1 MAQNAR
7 MAMSTDFLEAFAK
20 LPSAQQKGVR
30 MLIAKFEANPRS
42 PGLNYESIKAA
53 RDSNMRSLRVD
64 QDYRAIVLRPNKG
77 DTHLLLWAD
86 KHDKAYAW
94 ASRHECG
101 VNPETGAIQIYSP
114 APGVREP
121 QANQAIAAAS
131 LPGGPFASLKPRQ
144 LMRLGVP
151 AAMAEEVRAARGEE
165 AFDALKDRL
174 PLEAHDSL
182 FYYLAGDSYEK
193 VVRDREIS
201 DDEVDTTD
209 FGKALLRDETRSRF
223 VLVHDEVELEA
234 MLNAP
239 LERWRVFLHPSQR
252 RLVERDWNG
261 PIRLLGAAGTGK
273 TVVAMHRARWLAR
286 KSPGSKKV
294 LFITFNRNL
303 AIDIRNNLRQI
314 CSADEFKRI
323 EVKNLDAWVYG
334 FLKRSSYEFQIVYGR
349 DKDAWDQARHFQPS
363 GIDLPKGFFEAEWEH
378 VVQANGVTSEE
389 DYKRVSRVGRGVR
402 LSRAGRA
409 EVWKVFEEYMLQ
421 LAGRGLKEIED
432 AYRDAVALIKAGKS
446 DQKYSAVIVDEA
458 QDLGS
463 QAFRLIRSLVP
474 NAVNDLFITGDGHQ
488 RIYGR
493 KVVLGQCGIDIR
505 GRSRK
510 LRLNYRTT
518 EQTRAWAARLLAGR
532 SIDDLDGGSDNNSGI
547 RSLTKGP
554 EPLLRNFD
562 TREQQVE
569 AIVQYLKNLPEPECR
584 LADTCIVV
592 RTNVER
598 AAIEESL
605 RAEGLDVVQI
615 DRDSDDRQEEGVR
628 LATMHRVKGLEFER
642 IVLASMNANLVPL
655 KRSVDA
661 AGDNTN
667 RTAAETM
674 ERALVYVAASRA
686 KKELLVLSYGS
697 PSPLLGG

>member
-1 MAQNAR
+1 
-7 MAMSTDFLEAFAK
+7 
-20 LPSAQQKGVR
+20 

-64 QDYRAIVLRPNKG
+64 QDYRAIVLRPSKG

-86 KHDKAYAW
+86 KHDRAYAW

-114 APGVREP
+114 APAVREL
-121 QANQAIAAAS
+121 QVNQAVATPS
-131 LPGGPFASLKPRQ
+131 PPGGPFARLKPRQ

-151 AAMAEEVRAARGEE
+151 AAMVEEVRTARGEE
-165 AFDALKDRL
+165 DLDALQDRL

-193 VVRDREIS
+193 VVRDREVS
-201 DDEVDTTD
+201 DDEVDITD

-261 PIRLLGAAGTGK
+261 PVRLLGAAGTGK

-286 KSPGSKKV
+286 TSPGSKKI

-303 AIDIRNNLRQI
+303 AIDIRSNLQQI

-334 FLKRSSYEFQIVYGR
+334 FLKRSNYEFQIVYGR
-349 DKDAWDQARHFQPS
+349 DQDAWDQARHFQPS
-363 GIDLPKGFFEAEWEH
+363 GIDLPEGFFEAEWEQ

-402 LSRAGRA
+402 LSRAGRV

-432 AYRDAVALIKAGKS
+432 AYRDAVALIQTGKS

-474 NAVNDLFITGDGHQ
+474 KAANDLFITGDGHQ

-493 KVVLGQCGIDIR
+493 QVVLGQCGIDIR

-518 EQTRAWAARLLAGR
+518 EQTRAWAARLLESR

-554 EPLLRNFD
+554 EPLVRNFD

-598 AAIEESL
+598 AAIEVAL
-605 RAEGLDVVQI
+605 RAQGLDVVHI

-642 IVLASMNANLVPL
+642 IVLTSMNANLVPL

-661 AGDNTN
+661 AGDVVD
-667 RTAAETM
+667 RASAETM

-697 PSPLLGG
+697 PSPLLGR